1 MGLKIEQDTKETKCY
16 SFDVRMVIQ
25 ILAEDEKTAT
35 EQLNKQGGYVTKRDV
50 VLRDVISLFNG
61 EENE

>member
-1 MGLKIEQDTKETKCY
+1 MKIEKDAKETKCY

-35 EQLNKQGGYVTKRDV
+35 EQLNKQGGYVTKREV
-50 VLRDVISLFNG
+50 VLRDVVSLFNG
-61 EENE
+61 EEDE

>member
-1 MGLKIEQDTKETKCY
+1 MKIEKDLKETKCY
-16 SFDVRMVIQ
+16 SFDVRMIIQ

-50 VLRDVISLFNG
+50 VLRDVVSLFNG
-61 EENE
+61 EEDE